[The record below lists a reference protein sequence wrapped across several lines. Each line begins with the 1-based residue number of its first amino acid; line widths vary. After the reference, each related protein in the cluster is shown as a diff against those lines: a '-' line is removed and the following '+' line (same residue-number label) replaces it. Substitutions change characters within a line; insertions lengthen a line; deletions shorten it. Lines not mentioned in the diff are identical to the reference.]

1 VPEAGAPCNGCTVT
15 VGDRFV
21 LDLMVDPASFA
32 VTAQQAYFTF
42 SYQQLQ
48 NVRVDQIG
56 TSCVLTGTVT
66 PDSTIFDAVLQNEV
80 CNGPAPCNFRGNI
93 VPPGSAAFASGALNN
108 PPYSGPP
115 FRVARIGFCAVAPGT
130 AVLHWEFS
138 PPSPPTR
145 DTQIVDENSNVV
157 SNPACYVDYII
168 HVVAATPTATSVP
181 RQPTDTPEPPPP
193 APTETA
199 TAAATAAAASPTSTS
214 VPPPPGGASPIPT
227 NTPQVAGATA
237 TSAATVGAAIPP
249 AAATATPITG
259 VLPAEGPGAQPPAA
273 PPAAPPEVLPTTG
286 IDRSGGF
293 GALAL
298 LMALSLSAVGV
309 VTGLYLKRRRL
320 NL

>member
-1 VPEAGAPCNGCTVT
+1 MPCARHFFVPEAGAPCNGCTVT
-15 VGDRFV
+15 
-21 LDLMVDPASFA
+21 
-32 VTAQQAYFTF
+32 T
-42 SYQQLQ
+42 
-48 NVRVDQIG
+48 
-56 TSCVLTGTVT
+56 
-66 PDSTIFDAVLQNEV
+66 DSTVFDAVLQNEV

-108 PPYSGPP
+108 PPYTGPP

-168 HVVAATPTATSVP
+168 NVVAATPTATPVQ
-181 RQPTDTPEPPPP
+181 RQPTDTPVPPPP
-193 APTETA
+193 APTDTP
-199 TAAATAAAASPTSTS
+199 AAASPTS
-214 VPPPPGGASPIPT
+214 VPPPPPPPGGASPTPT

-237 TSAATVGAAIPP
+237 TSIATVGGVIPP
-249 AAATATPITG
+249 AAATATPVTG

-298 LMALSLSAVGV
+298 LMALSLSAVVV